1 MFSTISDPYLRIAA
15 VAGTAAVSL
24 TVVIGIVILGLR
36 LHFQREDRLWQ
47 AFIALWRPVLLA
59 TMLSPLPT
67 ALPDLAPR
75 DHGRFL
81 RLWTYLHESVRG
93 DASDRLNRAALDLY
107 MDHSAREF
115 LRNGSRAQKL
125 QAILA
130 AGYLKD
136 RSAWCTLQAMARSD
150 DGLVSVNAARALIR
164 IDALEGAQFLMPL
177 ILSRHDW
184 EVTRVA
190 LFLVDAREAFWLL
203 LLKSLPTLEPRDLP
217 RALALAGALRLQLP
231 APTLRYL
238 LDPERPPVVI
248 GHALRLA
255 AAGELADKVRA
266 LLAHAEPEVRLQA
279 ALALARLGDR
289 DDVPRLVAL
298 LDDAQWPVRLG
309 AAQALSALP
318 FLSTAQL
325 AALRRESGAADDVL
339 RHVVAERE
347 WA

>member
-1 MFSTISDPYLRIAA
+1 M

-24 TVVIGIVILGLR
+24 TVLIGIVILGLR

-47 AFIALWRPVLLA
+47 AFVAQWRPVLLA
-59 TMLSPLPT
+59 TMMSPLPT
-67 ALPDLAPR
+67 DLPELAPR

-93 DASDRLNRAALDLY
+93 DASTRLNRAALDLY

-115 LRNGSRAQKL
+115 LRKGSRAQQL

-136 RSAWCTLQAMARSD
+136 RSAWDALQAMARQA
-150 DGLVSVNAARALIR
+150 DGLVAVNAARALIR
-164 IDALEGAQFLMPL
+164 IDALEGAQFLTPL

-190 LFLVDAREAFWLL
+190 LFLGDAREAFWLL
-203 LLKSLPTLEPRDLP
+203 LIKRLPGLEARDLP

-238 LDPERPPVVI
+238 LDPARPPDVI

-255 AAGELADKVRA
+255 AAAELADEVRA
-266 LLAHAEPEVRLQA
+266 LLAHANPEVRLQA
-279 ALALARLGDR
+279 ALALARLGGR
-289 DDVPRLVAL
+289 DDVARLTAL
-298 LDDAQWPVRLG
+298 LEDAEWPVRLG

-318 FLSTAQL
+318 FLSAAQL
-325 AALRRESGAADDVL
+325 TALQREGGAANDVL